1 MLSPNN
7 IRVPASLSYHIA
19 DIYVEEL
26 DKALASKPSPSPA
39 PLSLLFGPFFILA
52 SRTPTSTTYKRIQS
66 SLFDPLFTALDPESE
81 DGDDRPKSKRIRLS
95 EEATYPTIRANSCY
109 SNPETEGSMDG
120 VTLKKMLLRRIFEIA
135 SQEETRDSNR
145 RKMYTL
151 WKKAYEEDPD
161 EDSE

>member
-1 MLSPNN
+1 MSSPND
-7 IRVPASLSYHIA
+7 IRVPASLAYHIA

-26 DKALASKPSPSPA
+26 DKALSNTPSPAPA
-39 PLSLLFGPFFILA
+39 PLSLLLDPFFILA

-66 SLFDPLFTALDPESE
+66 ALFEPLFTALVPESE

-95 EEATYPTIRANSCY
+95 EEATHPNIRVNSCY
-109 SNPETEGSMDG
+109 GDPETEGSMDG
-120 VTLKKMLLRRIFEIA
+120 AILKKKLLRRIFEIA

-151 WKKAYEEDPD
+151 WKKTYEEGPD
-161 EDSE
+161 ENSE